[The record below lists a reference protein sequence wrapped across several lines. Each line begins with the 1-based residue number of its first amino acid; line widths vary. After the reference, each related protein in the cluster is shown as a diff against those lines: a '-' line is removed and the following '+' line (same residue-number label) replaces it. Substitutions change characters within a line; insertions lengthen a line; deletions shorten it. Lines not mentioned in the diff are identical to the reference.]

1 MENLLRAVWARTWKS
16 KPQEDEPSTR
26 SRADASV
33 DQLPPVLGP
42 SDWSDGLLQMMAE
55 SSAAWYFDRR

>member
-1 MENLLRAVWARTWKS
+1 MENLLRVIRALAPRLE
-16 KPQEDEPSTR
+16 PEEPSIRPGT
-26 SRADASV
+26 STCL

-42 SDWSDGLLQMMAE
+42 SDWSNSLLHMMAE

>member
-1 MENLLRAVWARTWKS
+1 M
-16 KPQEDEPSTR
+16 
-26 SRADASV
+26 

>member
-1 MENLLRAVWARTWKS
+1 MENLLRTVRALARRFE
-16 KPQEDEPSTR
+16 PEEPSIRPGKSTYL
-26 SRADASV
+26 

-42 SDWSDGLLQMMAE
+42 SDWSNSLLQMMAE